1 MFFNNDNIL
10 LIVGVKNNNIVSMY
24 TQWTKVCIQ
33 KLFCDLYIILKL
45 RSLKCFLLT
54 LNFYFYSDKK

>member
-45 RSLKCFLLT
+45 RSLKMFFINTKFLFL
-54 LNFYFYSDKK
+54 F

>member
-45 RSLKCFLLT
+45 RSLKMFFINTKFLFL
-54 LNFYFYSDKK
+54 FW